1 MPLEQLWLEM
11 SLKFT
16 EDNVKLA
23 LWAVW
28 REKSSQCG
36 QRYALPSLSSN
47 SSSKFPSNFSRS
59 STIVVHNTSISF
71 FFHFCISI
79 SIEVNENVGYIMYRG
94 YGTCRQRLEY
104 KDLISS
110 LKQKDD

>member
-1 MPLEQLWLEM
+1 MVKGLHCRIYQATLQANYRQTSAGRQQSWFTIRRLVFFISVFPL
-11 SLKFT
+11 
-16 EDNVKLA
+16 
-23 LWAVW
+23 
-28 REKSSQCG
+28 
-36 QRYALPSLSSN
+36 
-47 SSSKFPSNFSRS
+47 
-59 STIVVHNTSISF
+59 
-71 FFHFCISI
+71 

>member
-1 MPLEQLWLEM
+1 VFPL
-11 SLKFT
+11 
-16 EDNVKLA
+16 
-23 LWAVW
+23 
-28 REKSSQCG
+28 
-36 QRYALPSLSSN
+36 
-47 SSSKFPSNFSRS
+47 
-59 STIVVHNTSISF
+59 
-71 FFHFCISI
+71 